1 MDRIPE
7 GLADRLRR
15 VPIWAVWLLG
25 AIPLALLVWDVLA
38 GAVGVDPVRD
48 IEHRLGRTT
57 LYLVLVTLCVTPLL
71 RLGRINLIRLRR
83 PLGLLAFSYG
93 VLHVLAWAVLDMGL
107 LWQQAA
113 RDILKRPYL
122 TFGMAGFVILAV
134 LAATSSD
141 SMIRRLGPK
150 RWKAVH
156 RLVYAAVLLGI
167 LHWLWAYKLWP
178 PKGLAVGAGA
188 VLLLGL
194 RLPAVSRWLGALKKR
209 QAKPVI

>member
-1 MDRIPE
+1 MDRIP
-7 GLADRLRR
+7 GALADRLRR
-15 VPIWAVWLLG
+15 LPIWSVWLLG
-25 AIPLALLVWDVLA
+25 SIPLALLVWDVLV

-122 TFGMAGFVILAV
+122 TFGMAGFVILAI
-134 LAATSSD
+134 LAVTSSD

-194 RLPAVSRWLGALKKR
+194 RLPGVSRWLGALKKR

>member
-122 TFGMAGFVILAV
+122 TFGMAGFVILAI